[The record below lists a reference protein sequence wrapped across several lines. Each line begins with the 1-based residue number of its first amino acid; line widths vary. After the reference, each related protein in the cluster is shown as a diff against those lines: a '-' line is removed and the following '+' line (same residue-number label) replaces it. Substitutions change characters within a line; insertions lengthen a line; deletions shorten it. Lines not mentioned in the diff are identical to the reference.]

1 MTDSRNL
8 RLRNSLGR
16 YIARLDA
23 DDTLR
28 PNVFADKVAILDANP
43 DAVMV
48 YGPTQMWFSWA
59 GGRRGLHRRGRLP
72 LRRQRIEREDL
83 IVASGLRFRAQLVPL
98 SPLLKRSN
106 QPFSSQTSKA
116 PNNHCLMCR
125 SILRPIAMVE
135 VHKNAIGIQGVRT
148 VFNRLA
154 EHGLFYDPDVS
165 AYHVVTFSR
174 S

>member
-48 YGPTQMWFSWA
+48 YEPTQCGSA
-59 GGRRGLHRRGRLP
+59 GRAVVGGYTAEGGYLY
-72 LRRQRIEREDL
+72 ED
-83 IVASGLRFRAQLVPL
+83 
-98 SPLLKRSN
+98 
-106 QPFSSQTSKA
+106 
-116 PNNHCLMCR
+116 
-125 SILRPIAMVE
+125 
-135 VHKNAIGIQGVRT
+135 NALNVKI
-148 VFNRLA
+148 
-154 EHGLFYDPDVS
+154 
-165 AYHVVTFSR
+165 
-174 S
+174 